1 MFRTPIVPHR
11 GVRNRVGRLA
21 AAGIVL
27 LLLAGCAFQSE
38 LTAREQELELTRR
51 QLNRAEEEGKALS
64 RRIEALERAVADL
77 TAARTQLEGQ
87 RAELSATLEKL
98 QGENRELHQAL
109 RARADEQ
116 ARRISELIERN
127 RALEVEVARLGL
139 LAEQRQQQVQ
149 DLRGELHRAQ
159 ETRAAVEREVGRL
172 KTALEQHQTEV
183 ARLTEETRTLRE
195 RAAQIAREKEVEIA
209 KVTATYDNL
218 VKDLKKEIEAGEIQV
233 TQYRDLL
240 TVNLVDKILFDS
252 GRTDI
257 KPRGLEVLQR
267 VGDILKGVEGKEIR
281 IEGHTD
287 NVPIGAALAQRFPTN
302 WELSTARATTV
313 ARFLQEK
320 VGIAPGK
327 LSAAGYSQFRPVAGN
342 DDEEGRRLNRR
353 IEIILAP
360 LPVGQQGAQP

>member
-1 MFRTPIVPHR
+1 M
-11 GVRNRVGRLA
+11 A
-21 AAGIVL
+21 AAGLAL
-27 LLLAGCAFQSE
+27 LLVAGCAPQSE
-38 LTAREQELELTRR
+38 LTAREQALELTRR
-51 QLNRAEEEGKALS
+51 QLTRAEDEGKALA
-64 RRIEALERAVADL
+64 RRVEALERAVADL

-87 RAELSATLEKL
+87 RAELSATVEKM

-116 ARRISELIERN
+116 AKRMSELIDRN
-127 RALEVEVARLGL
+127 RGLEVEGARLGL
-139 LAEQRQQQVQ
+139 LAEQRQQQVR
-149 DLRGELHRAQ
+149 DLQGELQRAQ
-159 ETRAAVEREVGRL
+159 EARAAVEREVGRL
-172 KTALEQHQTEV
+172 KTGVEQHQAEV
-183 ARLTEETRTLRE
+183 ARL
-195 RAAQIAREKEVEIA
+195 AQITREKEAELA
-209 KVTATYDNL
+209 KLTATYDNL

-252 GRTDI
+252 GRTEI

-313 ARFLQEK
+313 ARFLQER
-320 VGIAPGK
+320 VGIVAEK
-327 LSAAGYSQFRPVAGN
+327 ISAAGYSQFRPVASN
-342 DDEEGRRLNRR
+342 DTEEGRRLNRR
-353 IEIILAP
+353 IEIVLAP
-360 LPVGQQGAQP
+360 LPVGQQGARP

>member
-1 MFRTPIVPHR
+1 MNRMPVVGHR
-11 GVRNRVGRLA
+11 GGQSGVGSLA
-21 AAGIVL
+21 AAGIV

-51 QLNRAEEEGKALS
+51 QLARAEQEGKALS
-64 RRIEALERAVADL
+64 QWVEALERAVATL
-77 TAARTQLEGQ
+77 TAARTALEGQ
-87 RAELSATLEKL
+87 QAQLSASLEKL
-98 QGENRELHQAL
+98 EGENRELHQAL
-109 RARADEQ
+109 RARADAQ
-116 ARRISELIERN
+116 AKRISELIGRN
-127 RALEVEVARLGL
+127 RALEVETAHLGL
-139 LAEQRQQQVQ
+139 LAEQRQQQIR
-149 DLRGELHRAQ
+149 DLQGLLQRAQ
-159 ETRAAVEREVGRL
+159 EARAAVEREVGRL
-172 KTALEQHQTEV
+172 KGALEQHQGEV
-183 ARLTEETRTLRE
+183 ARLAQETRTLTE
-195 RAAQIAREKEVEIA
+195 RAAQIAREKEAEIA
-209 KVTATYDNL
+209 KLTGTYDNL

-267 VGDILKGVEGKEIR
+267 VGEILKGVGGKEIR

-287 NVPIGAALAQRFPTN
+287 NVPIGPALAQRFPTN

-320 VGIAPGK
+320 VGISSEK
-327 LSAAGYSQFRPVAGN
+327 LSAAGYSQFRPVASN
-342 DDEEGRRLNRR
+342 ENEEGRRLNRR

-360 LPVGQQGAQP
+360 LPVGQKGGQP

>member
-1 MFRTPIVPHR
+1 MIWMPITERER
-11 GVRNRVGRLA
+11 GGHGGLGRAA
-21 AAGIVL
+21 AAGLVL
-27 LLLAGCAFQSE
+27 LLVVGCAPQSE
-38 LTAREQELELTRR
+38 LTAREQALELTRR
-51 QLNRAEEEGKALS
+51 QLTRAEEEGKALA
-64 RRIEALERAVADL
+64 RRVEALERAVADL

-87 RAELSATLEKL
+87 RAELSATVEKL

-116 ARRISELIERN
+116 AKRISELIGRN
-127 RALEVEVARLGL
+127 RVLEVEVARLGL
-139 LAEQRQQQVQ
+139 LQ
-149 DLRGELHRAQ
+149 GELQRAQ
-159 ETRAAVEREVGRL
+159 EARAAVEREVGRL
-172 KTALEQHQTEV
+172 KTALEQQQAEV
-183 ARLTEETRTLRE
+183 ARLTQETRTLEE
-195 RAAQIAREKEVEIA
+195 RAAQIAREKEAEIA
-209 KVTATYDNL
+209 KLTATYDNL

-252 GRTDI
+252 GRTEI

-267 VGDILKGVEGKEIR
+267 VGDILKGVGGKEIR

-313 ARFLQEK
+313 ARFLQER
-320 VGIAPGK
+320 VGIAAEK

-342 DDEEGRRLNRR
+342 DNEEGRRLNRR
-353 IEIILAP
+353 IEIVLAP

>member
-11 GVRNRVGRLA
+11 GVRNGVGSLA

-51 QLNRAEEEGKALS
+51 QLARAEEEGKALS
-64 RRIEALERAVADL
+64 RRVEALERAVADL

-159 ETRAAVEREVGRL
+159 EARAAVEREVGRL

-183 ARLTEETRTLRE
+183 ARLTQETRTLTE
-195 RAAQIAREKEVEIA
+195 RAAQIAREKEAEIA
-209 KVTATYDNL
+209 KLTATYDNL

-233 TQYRDLL
+233 TQFRDLL

-257 KPRGLEVLQR
+257 KPRGLEILQR
-267 VGDILKGVEGKEIR
+267 VGDILKGVGGKEIR

-320 VGIAPGK
+320 VGISPGK

>member
-1 MFRTPIVPHR
+1 V
-11 GVRNRVGRLA
+11 A
-21 AAGIVL
+21 AAGLAL
-27 LLLAGCAFQSE
+27 LLVAGCAPQSE
-38 LTAREQELELTRR
+38 LTAREQALELTRR
-51 QLNRAEEEGKALS
+51 QLTRAEDEGKALA
-64 RRIEALERAVADL
+64 RRVEALERAVADL

-87 RAELSATLEKL
+87 RAELSATVEKM

-116 ARRISELIERN
+116 AKRMSELIDRN
-127 RALEVEVARLGL
+127 RGLEVEGARLGL
-139 LAEQRQQQVQ
+139 LAEQRQQQVR
-149 DLRGELHRAQ
+149 DLQGELQRAQ
-159 ETRAAVEREVGRL
+159 EARAAVEREVGRL
-172 KTALEQHQTEV
+172 KTGVEQHQAEV
-183 ARLTEETRTLRE
+183 ARL
-195 RAAQIAREKEVEIA
+195 AQITREKEAELA
-209 KVTATYDNL
+209 KLTATYDNL

-252 GRTDI
+252 GRTEI

-313 ARFLQEK
+313 ARFLQER
-320 VGIAPGK
+320 VGIVAEK
-327 LSAAGYSQFRPVAGN
+327 ISAAGYSQFRPVASN
-342 DDEEGRRLNRR
+342 DTEEGRRLNRR
-353 IEIILAP
+353 IEIVLAP
-360 LPVGQQGAQP
+360 LPVGQQGARP

>member
-11 GVRNRVGRLA
+11 GVRNGVGRLA

-51 QLNRAEEEGKALS
+51 QLARAEQEGKALS
-64 RRIEALERAVADL
+64 QRIEALERAVADL

>member
-1 MFRTPIVPHR
+1 M
-11 GVRNRVGRLA
+11 A
-21 AAGIVL
+21 AAGLAL
-27 LLLAGCAFQSE
+27 LLVAGCAPQSE
-38 LTAREQELELTRR
+38 LTAREQALELTRR
-51 QLNRAEEEGKALS
+51 QLTRAEEEGKALA
-64 RRIEALERAVADL
+64 RRVEALERATADL

-87 RAELSATLEKL
+87 RAELSATVEKM

-116 ARRISELIERN
+116 AKRMSEVIERN
-127 RALEVEVARLGL
+127 RGLEVEVARLGL
-139 LAEQRQQQVQ
+139 LAEQRQQQVR
-149 DLRGELHRAQ
+149 DLQGELQRAQ
-159 ETRAAVEREVGRL
+159 EARAAVEREVGRL
-172 KTALEQHQTEV
+172 KTGVEQHQAEA
-183 ARLTEETRTLRE
+183 ARL
-195 RAAQIAREKEVEIA
+195 AQIAREKEAELA
-209 KVTATYDNL
+209 KLTATYDNL
-218 VKDLKKEIEAGEIQV
+218 VRDLKKEIEAGEIQV

-252 GRTDI
+252 GRTEI

-313 ARFLQEK
+313 ARFLQER
-320 VGIAPGK
+320 VGIGAEK
-327 LSAAGYSQFRPVAGN
+327 ISAAGYSQFRPVASN
-342 DDEEGRRLNRR
+342 DNEEGRRQNRR
-353 IEIILAP
+353 IEIVLAP